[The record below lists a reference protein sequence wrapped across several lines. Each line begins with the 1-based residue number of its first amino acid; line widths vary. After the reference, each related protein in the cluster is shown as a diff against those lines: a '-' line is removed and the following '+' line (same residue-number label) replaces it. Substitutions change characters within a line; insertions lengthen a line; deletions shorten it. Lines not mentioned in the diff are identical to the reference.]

1 VNDQHPT
8 VRAEVPAELC
18 GPAPPSRDTALTPT
32 AYVIQ
37 GNVPFGEWVQ
47 HGRRLGV
54 IGRSAGWWI
63 GDWLS
68 YGNARYGDRY
78 ARASRITGYDAQTLM
93 NMVYVASRFEPSRRR
108 EGLSWS
114 HHAELAALPPEDQE
128 RWLTRAESDR
138 LSVRCLREEI
148 RRERR
153 TIDEA
158 RRQGQLPARA
168 GAHEPEPAERA
179 HCPSCGELLPP
190 TQADEDDAAAAPIRR
205 RGGARRKGPRAPLSA
220 PVAATAD

>member
-1 VNDQHPT
+1 MSDQPA
-8 VRAEVPAELC
+8 VRPDIPAELC
-18 GPAPPSRDTALTPT
+18 GPAPPNGAGGLTSSIASLTPT
-32 AYVIQ
+32 AYVIE

-68 YGNARYGDRY
+68 YGNAKYGDRY

-114 HHAELAALPPEDQE
+114 HHAELAALPPEEQE
-128 RWLTRAESDR
+128 RWLTRAETDR

-153 TIDEA
+153 SVEG
-158 RRQGQLPARA
+158 RRQGELPARSA
-168 GAHEPEPAERA
+168 TPDLSVEHV
-179 HCPSCGELLPP
+179 HCPTCGNSFPV
-190 TQADEDDAAAAPIRR
+190 EDGGATPRPRRGGRRVKGPRTPVTARIAAAAE
-205 RGGARRKGPRAPLSA
+205 
-220 PVAATAD
+220 